1 MEWDWE
7 RLKKRQ
13 ESKKVPDLQGFM
25 KNMGGFKA
33 KLPGGTFGFIVALA
47 LLIWA
52 YTCVYTIKPD
62 EVGVIQRFGKFVRLS
77 QPGLNFKLPS
87 GIEKVTKV
95 KTKYV
100 FKEEFGFRTIE
111 PGIRTTYATKGA
123 FEAEALMLTGDLNV
137 AVVPWVVQ
145 YRVADPSNYLF
156 KVHNVRATLRDLS
169 EATMRLVVGDRN
181 INEVISKREEISR
194 EAMDVLQKELDK
206 AETGIKIVTIEMKR
220 TNVPEP
226 VQPSFNEVN
235 QALQEKERTIYQAK
249 EEYNKAIP
257 AARGQ
262 AEKIVSEAEGYALE
276 RVNKARGDVSRF
288 MAIYKEYTKAPEVT
302 KKRLYFETISDVME
316 KAKSKVLIDDELKGL
331 LPVWDLSKSK
341 GKEDQ
346 K

>member
-13 ESKKVPDLQGFM
+13 ESKRGPDIQEFM
-25 KNMGGFKA
+25 KNMGDFKSR
-33 KLPGGTFGFIVALA
+33 LPGGSFGFVVLIV
-47 LLIWA
+47 LLILG

-62 EVGVIQRFGKFVRLS
+62 EVGVVQRFGRFVRITE
-77 QPGLNFKLPS
+77 PGLNFKLPV

-100 FKEEFGFRTIE
+100 FKEEFGFRTVE

-145 YRVADPSNYLF
+145 YKISDPYRYLF
-156 KVHNVRATLRDLS
+156 KVQNVRGTLRDLS
-169 EATMRLVVGDRN
+169 EAAIRLVVGDRS

-194 EAMDVLQKELDK
+194 EAMDVLQQELDK
-206 AETGIKIVTIEMKR
+206 AETGIKVVTIEMKR

-257 AARGQ
+257 AAKGQ

-276 RVNKARGDVSRF
+276 RINKAKGEVSRF
-288 MAIYKEYTKAPEVT
+288 VALHKEYTKAPEIT
-302 KKRLYFETISDVME
+302 KKRLYFEAVAEVME
-316 KAKSKVLIDDELKGL
+316 KTKSKTLIDDELKSL

-341 GKEDQ
+341 GKEAQ